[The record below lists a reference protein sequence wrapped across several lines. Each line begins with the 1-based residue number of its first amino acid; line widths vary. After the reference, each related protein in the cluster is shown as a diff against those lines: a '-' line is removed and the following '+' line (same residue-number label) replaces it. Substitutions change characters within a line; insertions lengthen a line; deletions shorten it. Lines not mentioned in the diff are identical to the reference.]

1 MGDPFSTN
9 LVQAAGDLAA
19 ANYYVLV
26 VTHREAP
33 CELIKGQHCHDG
45 SNAGIAS
52 GRPPQQTNDIK
63 ALVNAARADAAH
75 CNGFVAIV
83 GGSSGAT
90 HAIWAALDQT
100 STSPAGAWPYWSKA
114 SRVNAAACLSGAYLF
129 SDETPENNYRVDP
142 LPDFNAFIYNYT
154 NSLDLSVR
162 ASLSPVTLL
171 TTATAD
177 IEPLFI
183 VNSEFDPMPYHQI
196 EDIRTTLQNA
206 GVLTSLYTILTIP
219 DTNEHAFAYWRSL
232 DGQLPNAQPI
242 YLDVIGFL
250 NAQPNP

>member
-1 MGDPFSTN
+1 MGDPFSPN
-9 LVQAAGDLAA
+9 VEVAAGDLAA

-33 CELIKGQHCHDG
+33 CQLITGQHCHNDTPL
-45 SNAGIAS
+45 GIQS

-63 ALVNAARADAAH
+63 ALVNAARADMAH

-90 HAIWAALDQT
+90 HAIWTALDQA

-129 SDETPENNYRVDP
+129 SDETPQPDYRVDP
-142 LPDFNAFIYNYT
+142 LPNFNSFIYNYT
-154 NSLDLSVR
+154 NSLDLDVR

-171 TTATAD
+171 TTSTAD
-177 IEPLFI
+177 IKPLFI
-183 VNSEFDPMPYHQI
+183 ITSEFDPMPRNQI
-196 EDIRTTLQNA
+196 VDIGNALQTA
-206 GVLTSLYTILTIP
+206 GVNTLLYTIKPPIP
-219 DTNEHAFAYWRSL
+219 DSNEHAFAYWHSL
-232 DGQLPNAQPI
+232 DGPGGQLVSV
-242 YLDVIGFL
+242 DVINFL